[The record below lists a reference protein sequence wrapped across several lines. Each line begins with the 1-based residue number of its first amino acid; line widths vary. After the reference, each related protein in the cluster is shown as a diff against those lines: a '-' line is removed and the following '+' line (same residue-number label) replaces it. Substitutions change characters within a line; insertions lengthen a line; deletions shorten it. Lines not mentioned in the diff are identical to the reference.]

1 MKPWNISLK
10 NMTRRKGKSLFII
23 SGMIIGTAALVSVI
37 TYSDAM
43 KMSIIHKMEKY
54 GANIIITPDNDNLEL
69 SYGGIS
75 VAPVSY
81 RADEIKESDLK
92 KIDSIKNRMNIAAV
106 GPSVT
111 GIAEVKGRKVL
122 LTGLDFISIY
132 ILRPWWGLDAAN
144 FGSGSIIAGS
154 LAADTLDIKTGDI
167 VLIKGKSLKVQ
178 AVLGQ
183 TGSQDDRMI
192 FTDLKT
198 AQSLLNKKGLVSM
211 VEVAA
216 LCTGCPVEE
225 MVIQLDEA
233 LPGTSVT
240 AIKQVISSRME
251 SMKHIGTLVLGIS
264 IVLIVICGLVV
275 TSTMMNSVR
284 ERSDEI
290 GIFRAI
296 GFRERD
302 ILQMILFE
310 ALVLSVIAGTA
321 GYVIG
326 YSAAW
331 AGALYSG
338 GDSIMMHF
346 NPATML
352 IAMSVTVITG
362 FAAGIYPAVTA
373 SRLDPVE
380 ALRHI

>member
-1 MKPWNISLK
+1 MKPWNISVK
-10 NMTRRKGKSLFII
+10 NMIRRKGKSLFII
-23 SGMIIGTAALVSVI
+23 SGMIIGTAALVAVI

-43 KMSIIHKMEKY
+43 TMSITHKMEKY
-54 GANIIITPDNDNLEL
+54 GANIIITPKNDNLEL
-69 SYGGIS
+69 SYGGI
-75 VAPVSY
+75 ALGPVSY
-81 RADEIKESDLK
+81 RVDEIRESDLK
-92 KIDSIKNRMNIAAV
+92 RIDSIKNRMNIAAV

-111 GIAEVKGRKVL
+111 GVADLNGRRVL
-122 LTGLDFISIY
+122 LTGLNFDTIH
-132 ILRPWWGLDAAN
+132 ILRPWWEVDGGE
-144 FGSGSIIAGS
+144 FEHGVIIAGS
-154 LAADTLDIKTGDI
+154 AAAVSLKIKTGDS
-167 VLIKGKSLKVQ
+167 VAVNGTRMKVK
-178 AVLGQ
+178 VILGQ
-183 TGSQDDRMI
+183 TGSHDDNMI
-192 FTDLKT
+192 FTDLKN
-198 AQSLLNKKGLVSM
+198 AQLLLNKKGIVSM

-216 LCTGCPVEE
+216 LCTGCPIED
-225 MVIQLDEA
+225 MVVQLSDA
-233 LPGTSVT
+233 LPETSVT

-275 TSTMMNSVR
+275 TTTMMNSVR

-310 ALVLSVIAGTA
+310 ALVLSVIAGLA
-321 GYVIG
+321 GYLLG
-326 YSAAW
+326 FASAW
-331 AGALYSG
+331 SGAVYSG
-338 GDSIMMHF
+338 GEGIMIHF
-346 NPATML
+346 NPVTVL
-352 IAMSVTVITG
+352 IAMSVTVATG

>member
-1 MKPWNISLK
+1 MKPWDISLK
-10 NMTRRKGKSLFII
+10 NMIRRKGKSLFII
-23 SGMIIGTAALVSVI
+23 SGMIIGTAALVAVI

-43 KMSIIHKMEKY
+43 TMSIIHKMEKY
-54 GANIIITPDNDNLEL
+54 GANIIITPDNDRLEL

-75 VAPVSY
+75 VGPVSY
-81 RADEIKESDLK
+81 QADEIREADLK
-92 KIDSIKNRMNIAAV
+92 KIDSIKNRMNIAAI

-111 GIAEVKGRKVL
+111 GITELNGRKIL
-122 LTGLDFISIY
+122 LTGLDFSTIY
-132 ILRPWWGLDAAN
+132 ILRPWWGIDGENLE
-144 FGSGSIIAGS
+144 SGIIIAGS
-154 LAADTLDIKTGDI
+154 AAAELLKITAGDK
-167 VLIKGKSLKVQ
+167 VVIKGRHLKVQ
-178 AVLGQ
+178 ATLGQ
-183 TGSQDDRMI
+183 TGSGDDRMI

-198 AQSLLNKKGLVSM
+198 AQILLNKKGMVSM

-216 LCTGCPVEE
+216 LCTGCPVED
-225 MVIQLDEA
+225 MVVQLSDA

-251 SMKHIGTLVLGIS
+251 SMKHIATLVLGIS

-275 TSTMMNSVR
+275 TTTMMNSVR

-310 ALVLSVIAGTA
+310 ALVLSVIAGLA
-321 GYVIG
+321 GYLLG
-326 YSAAW
+326 FAAAW
-331 AGALYSG
+331 SGALYSSG
-338 GDSIMMHF
+338 EDIMMHF
-346 NPATML
+346 NPMTVL
-352 IAMSVTVITG
+352 IAMSVTVTTG
-362 FAAGIYPAVTA
+362 FAAGVYPALTA